1 MNYTLQARLKECLQT
16 ILDFQDLLEE
26 QHTQSSF
33 TNELTLLREF
43 VQKIDILTL
52 SEEEVYR
59 IEVVTESFLLEF
71 AHAPF
76 VNSLGLVQ

>member
-16 ILDFQDLLEE
+16 ILDLQDQLEE
-26 QHTQSSF
+26 HNTQTSF
-33 TNELTLLREF
+33 TNELSLLRDF

-59 IEVVTESFLLEF
+59 IEVVTENFLLEF
-71 AHAPF
+71 AQTPLYSSA
-76 VNSLGLVQ
+76 GLVQ